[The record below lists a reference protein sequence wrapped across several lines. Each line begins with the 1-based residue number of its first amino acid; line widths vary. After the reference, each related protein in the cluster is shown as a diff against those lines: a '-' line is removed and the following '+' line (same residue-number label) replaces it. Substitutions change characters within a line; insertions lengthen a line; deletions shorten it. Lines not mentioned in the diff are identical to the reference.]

1 MTNRILK
8 QVEEAHLK
16 KDIPQFV
23 RGDTVDVATRII
35 EGDKERIQ
43 IFSGTVIARKG
54 SGINTMFTV
63 RRIVNNEGVERT
75 FPLNSPKVAGIEV
88 LRGGQARR
96 AKLYFLR
103 DRVGKATRLKD
114 VKTGATAA
122 QKAATATHAAAP
134 AAAEPAKA

>member
-1 MTNRILK
+1 MSMELMRKAVAN
-8 QVEEAHLK
+8 QMK
-16 KDIPQFV
+16 KSIPDFKI
-23 RGDTVDVATRII
+23 GDSVNVSCRII
-35 EGDKERIQ
+35 EGDKERVQ
-43 IFSGTVIARKG
+43 IFSGVVISHRG
-54 SGINTMFTV
+54 YGMGEMFTV

-122 QKAATATHAAAP
+122 QKAAAHAAAP